1 MNSTLEKRIDDF
13 IKENRDDIVRD
24 IGALVA
30 IPSVAG
36 EPAEGAPFGKAS
48 RQALDKGL
56 EIAARLG
63 LDTRNCGNMIGWAEL
78 AGEEKDKYIATITH
92 LDVVPAGTG
101 WTGDPFDMRQRDGYI
116 IGRGVMDDK
125 GPSVLCLY
133 ALKFFKECGV
143 MLHYTVRALLG
154 TAEETGMEDVK
165 YYLANYPAPAFLF
178 SPDADFPVCNG
189 EKGIYQARITAT
201 APTENIVS
209 FTGGIVVNAV
219 PDTAEALMRADA
231 SKLRDT
237 ERVHVEAKDGL
248 AHITARGVAGH
259 ASRPEGTVNAIGV
272 LAGYI
277 LENGLAGAEEAK
289 FLRLMMKLHS
299 ASDGSGLG
307 VKSADDKFG
316 PLTII
321 GGMAGMTDGRLW
333 QTADSRYPTT
343 MTGEE
348 LTRAILAAA
357 DGCAEVKVLSDN
369 KPFYIDAGS
378 PAIQACIGAYNEVT
392 GEGKKPFTIGGGT
405 YARDFPFG
413 VSFGPEHDDRPF
425 PAFAGGIHSV
435 DEGANVNYFLEALK
449 IYILAIIRLQDVRL

>member
-133 ALKFFKECGV
+133 ALKYLKDNNIP
-143 MLHYTVRALLG
+143 LRYTVRALLG

-165 YYLANYPAPAFLF
+165 YYLANYPAPLFAF

-189 EKGIYQARITAT
+189 EKGIYHARVTARGST
-201 APTENIVS
+201 GNIVELS
-209 FTGGIVVNAV
+209 GGIVINAV
-219 PDTAEALMRADA
+219 PDTAEALIKADIDA
-231 SKLRDT
+231 LGSADNIQTAAENGLV
-237 ERVHVEAKDGL
+237 RV
-248 AHITARGVAGH
+248 TARGTAGH
-259 ASRPEGTVNAIGV
+259 ASHPEGTVNAIGV
-272 LAGYI
+272 LTDYL
-277 LENGLAGAEEAK
+277 LENGIAGAEEEK
-289 FLRLMMKLHS
+289 FLRLMRKLHS

-307 VKSADDKFG
+307 VKATDDKFG
-316 PLTII
+316 ALTII
-321 GGMAGMTDGRLW
+321 GGMAGITDGHLW
-333 QTADSRYPTT
+333 QTVDCRYPTT
-343 MTGEE
+343 MTGEKLSE
-348 LTRAILAAA
+348 AILAASG
-357 DGCAEVKVLSDN
+357 GCAEVEVLPDN

-392 GEGKKPFTIGGGT
+392 GENKKPFTIGGGT
-405 YARDFPFG
+405 YARDFPFA

-425 PAFAGGIHSV
+425 PAFAGGIHSA
-435 DEGANVNYFLEALK
+435 DEAANTDYFMEALK
-449 IYILAIIRLQDVRL
+449 IYILALIKLQNIEL